1 MGPRVTTG
9 LREPPVKLDLRVLK
23 GPKGPKGNKI
33 PRPHRETGNNVRG
46 RVLMTIE
53 TMADKGKR
61 NYGIYTNLAF
71 SKLFQESQ

>member
-33 PRPHRETGNNVRG
+33 PRPHRETGSNAHG
-46 RVLMTIE
+46 RVLMTGE
-53 TMADKGKR
+53 TMGW
-61 NYGIYTNLAF
+61 
-71 SKLFQESQ
+71 